1 MFLRILKKDIK
12 RKKTMNIIMLVF
24 IILASMFVASGLNNV
39 ITIAN
44 GTNYFFDQAGLGD
57 YIAARKGSGSSTETF
72 DDILPTI
79 GEIKS
84 YRVDEVIFATKE
96 TVETEKG
103 EEAKFDNTMLIQ
115 SLEDSGL
122 NYFDI
127 NDKVATIV
135 PEGHFY
141 SSYRFAKD
149 NNLKSG
155 DKMIVKSNDVRLNL
169 TFDGT
174 LKDALFGSD
183 MLNNVRLFLSRT
195 DYTNLR
201 DNGVSE
207 PGMIGEFAYI
217 DTDDVAAVD
226 VALTKKCPTLMLNR
240 PRATI
245 ESAYF
250 MNMVL
255 AFVTL
260 ILSVCL
266 IIVSFVILRFTITFT
281 ITEEYRE
288 IGVMKAIGIRDIKI
302 KSLYLTKYLVIA
314 VLGSLIGFGVSFPFS
329 KLLLG
334 SVTKM
339 MVLGNGLGIIP
350 NIIGSLLVVLSI
362 LGFAY
367 LATGVVKKATPVDA
381 IRKGQTGE
389 RFKKKSKLKLSKS
402 RTNSITFMACND
414 VLSNKKKYVAVASV
428 FALCTAFVLVMTNTV
443 NTMKGDG
450 LIDSFSARSDLYYTD
465 QDKQMSFMH
474 EGGNEE
480 LKEYMTKVENDL
492 TNMGM
497 PGHIFVD
504 AQYIFKITSDDNEYS
519 ISCQQ
524 GIGSTIDMYTF
535 TQGTAPQNM
544 YEIAITPTIS
554 SKINAHIGD
563 TVTVDYGTGPVQTTV
578 TAYYQTMNWMGE
590 VIRIHESAPTN
601 LKNCTSWMA
610 FQINFT
616 DHPSANTIKERKQKL
631 IEYLGGKEVQL
642 PNEYQ
647 ADCIGVVPTMETVQI
662 SLLAITLVVV
672 TLVVV
677 LMERSFISDEKN
689 EIAILKAVGFKDR
702 RIILYHMIRFGIATL
717 VAVIFAGAISIPLTY
732 ATIGPIFLS
741 MGMSTM
747 KFIIDPLSVFVMY
760 PLIILA
766 AALLIAFITSL
777 ITKTIKSS
785 DTASIE

>member
-1 MFLRILKKDIK
+1 
-12 RKKTMNIIMLVF
+12 MLVF

-103 EEAKFDNTMLIQ
+103 EQAKFDNTMLIQ

-414 VLSNKKKYVAVASV
+414 VLSNKKKYIAVASV

-480 LKEYMTKVENDL
+480 IKEYMTKVEK
-492 TNMGM
+492 M
-497 PGHIFVD
+497 PN
-504 AQYIFKITSDDNEYS
+504 T
-519 ISCQQ
+519 
-524 GIGSTIDMYTF
+524 
-535 TQGTAPQNM
+535 
-544 YEIAITPTIS
+544 S
-554 SKINAHIGD
+554 SKSQ
-563 TVTVDYGTGPVQTTV
+563 VM
-578 TAYYQTMNWMGE
+578 TMNIPSLANKAL
-590 VIRIHESAPTN
+590 VPQSTCTHSRKVQR
-601 LKNCTSWMA
+601 LKICT
-610 FQINFT
+610 
-616 DHPSANTIKERKQKL
+616 R
-631 IEYLGGKEVQL
+631 L
-642 PNEYQ
+642 PLHQ
-647 ADCIGVVPTMETVQI
+647 Q
-662 SLLAITLVVV
+662 SLVRLTPILV
-672 TLVVV
+672 T
-677 LMERSFISDEKN
+677 
-689 EIAILKAVGFKDR
+689 
-702 RIILYHMIRFGIATL
+702 
-717 VAVIFAGAISIPLTY
+717 P
-732 ATIGPIFLS
+732 
-741 MGMSTM
+741 
-747 KFIIDPLSVFVMY
+747 
-760 PLIILA
+760 
-766 AALLIAFITSL
+766 
-777 ITKTIKSS
+777 
-785 DTASIE
+785 

>member
-1 MFLRILKKDIK
+1 MFLRIFKKDIK

-57 YIAARKGSGSSTETF
+57 YIAARKGSESSTETF

-79 GEIKS
+79 SEIKS
-84 YRVDEVIFATKE
+84 YRIDEVIFATKE
-96 TVETEKG
+96 TVTKENG
-103 EEAKFDNTMLIQ
+103 EEAYFDNTMLIQ

-122 NYFDI
+122 KYFNI
-127 NDKVATIV
+127 NDEVETIV
-135 PEGHFY
+135 SQGHFY
-141 SSYRFAKD
+141 SSYKFARD
-149 NNLKSG
+149 NNFNSG
-155 DKMIVKSNDVRLNL
+155 DKIIVKEGDVSLTL

-183 MLNNVRLFLSRT
+183 MLNNVRLFLSRA
-195 DYTNLR
+195 DFENLR
-201 DNGVSE
+201 DNGVSN

-217 DTDDVAAVD
+217 DTDDVGAVD

-245 ESAYF
+245 EAAYF

-255 AFVTL
+255 AFITL
-260 ILSVCL
+260 ILSVSL

-302 KSLYLTKYLVIA
+302 KSLYLVKYLVIA
-314 VLGSLIGFGVSFPFS
+314 VLGSLIGFAASFPFS
-329 KLLLG
+329 KLLLN

-339 MVLGNGLGIIP
+339 MVLGNGLGVIP
-350 NIIGSLLVVLSI
+350 NIIGSILVVLLI

-389 RFKKKSKLKLSKS
+389 RFNKKSNLKLSKS
-402 RTNSITFMACND
+402 RINSITFMACND
-414 VLSNKKKYVAVASV
+414 VLSNKKKYIAVASV

-443 NTMKGDG
+443 NTMKSDN
-450 LIDSFSARSDLYYTD
+450 LVESFSARSDLYFTD

-474 EGGNEE
+474 EGGNAEIRQ
-480 LKEYMTKVENDL
+480 YMDKVESDL
-492 TNMGM
+492 ADMGM
-497 PGHIFVD
+497 PGHVFVD
-504 AQYIFKITSDDNEYS
+504 CQYIFKATSNDNEYS

-544 YEIAITPTIS
+544 YEIAITPRIS
-554 SKINAHIGD
+554 EKINAHIGD
-563 TVTVDYGTGPVQTTV
+563 TVIMDYGTGPVQTTV
-578 TAYYQTMNWMGE
+578 TAYFQTMNWMGE
-590 VIRIHESAPTN
+590 VVRIHESAPTN

-610 FQINFT
+610 FQIIFD
-616 DHPSANTIKERKQKL
+616 DHPSYNVLKERKQKL
-631 IEYLGGKEVQL
+631 IEYLDGKEVLL

-647 ADCIGVVPTMETVQI
+647 ADCIGVVPTMETVQML
-662 SLLAITLVVV
+662 LLAITLVVV

-702 RIILYHMIRFGIATL
+702 RIILYHMIRFGLATL

-732 ATIGPIFLS
+732 LTIGPIFQS
-741 MGMSTM
+741 MGMTNM
-747 KFIIDPLSVFVMY
+747 TFAIDPLSIFVIY
-760 PLIILA
+760 PLIILG